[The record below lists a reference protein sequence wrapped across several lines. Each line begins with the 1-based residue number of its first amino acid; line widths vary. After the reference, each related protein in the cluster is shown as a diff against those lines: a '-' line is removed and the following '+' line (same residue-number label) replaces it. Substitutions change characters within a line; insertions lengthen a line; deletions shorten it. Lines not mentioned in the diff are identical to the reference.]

1 MHIAFCSDINYLCW
15 CVVPAMTAIEKSIG
29 CGTISIHLIL
39 SEDCRDSPQLQKLM
53 ETLDIPN
60 VSVYVYYVDETNWRE
75 LPVSGHGSTANYF
88 RLLIPDLLPRTIE
101 KIIYLDCDVIILDSL
116 STLWGIELN
125 GAPLAAVSNMS
136 LFESEA
142 TRLEAPYMDGTF
154 NSGVL
159 IMDLKI
165 FRKEGLHCKCMQ
177 KAREMGDNIVYWD
190 QDVLNIL
197 GRHRWLKLDNCWNVQ
212 HGRTIDPFIKE
223 KYSVDHPKIIHF
235 SGSGLKPWESKVLPY
250 ADEYMRIYQELG
262 FYLPKNSSTSAIQ
275 KAKQSI
281 KSTSKKILRRAA
293 KATLL
298 NPSMIRALA
307 PAYRRL
313 ANKTT
318 AILSE
323 QEREGNIRDTAEK
336 TLEIASQFFS
346 SLTVSNGPFKGMMY
360 PSAEAVGSA
369 ILPKLAGSY
378 EIEISK
384 MFTAEFLSQF
394 SDFFD
399 IGCAEGY
406 YAVGAATIAPSLSV
420 HAYDTN
426 HHVLALCRAMADLN
440 GVANRVVLDEKFSL
454 AKLAQI
460 KEAARIGKCLV
471 LVDCEG
477 AEAAIFSSESY
488 GERWALQ
495 DCMLIIES
503 HEFVRPGMADHIA
516 KFFAGSHRL
525 QRVLAVGDLL
535 RPSYCSS
542 FIPVDC
548 DRETASIILAEKRP
562 APMEWLVFEPLQSS
576 GMAWQRSSIH

>member
-15 CVVPAMTAIEKSIG
+15 CVVPAITAIEKSID
-29 CGTISIHLIL
+29 CGAISIHLIL
-39 SEDCRDSPQLQKLM
+39 SEDCRDSSLLQKFM

-60 VSVYVYYVDETNWRE
+60 VSVNIYYVNELIWCE
-75 LPVSGHGSTANYF
+75 LPVSGHGSIANYF
-88 RLLIPDLLPRTIE
+88 RLLIPDLLPRTIK
-101 KIIYLDCDVIILDSL
+101 KIIYLDCDSIVLDSL
-116 STLWGIELN
+116 AALWETELN

-142 TRLEAPYMDGTF
+142 IRLDAPYMYGTF

-159 IMDLKI
+159 IMDLDV
-165 FRKEGLHCKCMQ
+165 FRKEGLHYNCMQ
-177 KAREMGDNIVYWD
+177 KAREMGDKIVYWD

-197 GRHRWLKLDNCWNVQ
+197 ARQRWLKLDNCWNVQ
-212 HGRTIDPFIKE
+212 HGYTIDPLIKA

-235 SGSGLKPWESKVLPY
+235 SGLGLKPWESKVLPY
-250 ADEYMRIYQELG
+250 ADEYMRRYYELG
-262 FYLPKNSSTSAIQ
+262 FYLPKNSSTSVIQ
-275 KAKQSI
+275 KVKQSI
-281 KSTSKKILRRAA
+281 KSTSKKILGKAA
-293 KATLL
+293 NASLL

-313 ANKTT
+313 ANKTMV
-318 AILSE
+318 ILSE
-323 QEREGNIRDTAEK
+323 KERERNIRETAEK
-336 TLEIASQFFS
+336 TLEIVSQFFS
-346 SLTVSNGPFKGMMY
+346 VLTVSNGPFKGMMY
-360 PSAEAVGSA
+360 PSAESVGSA
-369 ILPKLAGSY
+369 MLPKLAGSY

-406 YAVGAATIAPSLSV
+406 YAIGAATIAPSLSV
-420 HAYDTN
+420 HAYDIN
-426 HHVLALCRAMADLN
+426 SHALALCRAMANLN
-440 GVANRVVLDEKFSL
+440 GVANRVDLGEKFTL
-454 AKLAQI
+454 AKLARV
-460 KEAARIGKCLV
+460 KESGKVGKCLI

-503 HEFVRPGMADHIA
+503 HDFLRPGMADHII

-525 QRVLAVGDLL
+525 KRILAVGDLL

-542 FIPVDC
+542 FIPNDC
-548 DRETASIILAEKRP
+548 DRETASLILAEKRP
-562 APMEWLVFEPLQSS
+562 APMEWLVFEPLQST
-576 GMAWQRSSIH
+576 GITWQSSVVH